1 MSVLVVVVTGR
12 WKCGKAKSRR
22 SRSSKVLAYS
32 ISRIGLSKKSFVR
45 FGLIYIMISYGR
57 YSVSETDKL
66 ADAIIKRVYRYKRDK
81 ILDVTLPASLL
92 CYYGDEF

>member
-1 MSVLVVVVTGR
+1 
-12 WKCGKAKSRR
+12 
-22 SRSSKVLAYS
+22 
-32 ISRIGLSKKSFVR
+32 
-45 FGLIYIMISYGR
+45 MISYGR

-81 ILDVTLPASLL
+81 ILDVTVPASLL